1 MKIVCIS
8 GKAQHGK
15 DTTAKLLEETLEA
28 QGNRVLIAH
37 YGDLVKYVCKTFFGW
52 DGKKDEKGRTLLQ
65 RVGTDKIRAV
75 SPDYW
80 VDFIVSIL
88 DIFCDEW
95 DYVLIPDTRFPNEYE
110 IYETYGMDAILLR
123 VVRPN
128 FVSPLTEEQQKK
140 VLHQID
146 ETLKTPFGPVLFA
159 PPYTKYN
166 GDIGRITA
174 FAPGTKENAAI
185 FIHGGAFKIVMD
197 YFIGRAEDAYKTML
211 ELLPNAKDK
220 DIELYKTEPY
230 VFPEYAIGPGNPR
243 YGEGSFTWL
252 TGSADWFFV
261 AVTQYMLGARPTFKG
276 LLIDPCI
283 PASWGTARITR
294 RFRGTRY
301 EIRIRNPNKVSRGV
315 REIKVD
321 GAKIDGNLLP
331 EFHDHGVHIVDV
343 LMGLKK

>member
-15 DTTAKLLEETLEA
+15 DTTAKLLEEILEA

-75 SPDYW
+75 SLDYW

-128 FVSPLTEEQQKK
+128 FVSPLTEEQQKHASETALDDYQYDATIVNSGSLEDLK
-140 VLHQID
+140 EAVNNFVNNALKGELHE
-146 ETLKTPFGPVLFA
+146 ETDSSV
-159 PPYTKYN
+159 
-166 GDIGRITA
+166 
-174 FAPGTKENAAI
+174 
-185 FIHGGAFKIVMD
+185 
-197 YFIGRAEDAYKTML
+197 
-211 ELLPNAKDK
+211 
-220 DIELYKTEPY
+220 
-230 VFPEYAIGPGNPR
+230 
-243 YGEGSFTWL
+243 
-252 TGSADWFFV
+252 
-261 AVTQYMLGARPTFKG
+261 
-276 LLIDPCI
+276 
-283 PASWGTARITR
+283 
-294 RFRGTRY
+294 
-301 EIRIRNPNKVSRGV
+301 
-315 REIKVD
+315 
-321 GAKIDGNLLP
+321 
-331 EFHDHGVHIVDV
+331 
-343 LMGLKK
+343 

>member
-15 DTTAKLLEETLEA
+15 DTTAKLLEEILEA

-110 IYETYGMDAILLR
+110 IYEIYGMDAILLR

-128 FVSPLTEEQQKK
+128 FVSPLTEEQQKHASETALDDYQYDATIVNSGSLEDLK
-140 VLHQID
+140 EAVNNFVNNALKGELHQIYGDNND
-146 ETLKTPFGPVLFA
+146 EPIDRCKSCPLCQSDKIRHKQEPVHNDPLALDELRQMRGEPVWCKELECYGIVKMEKVGSWANELFLVG
-159 PPYTKYN
+159 TWHN
-166 GDIGRITA
+166 GD
-174 FAPGTKENAAI
+174 AAVN
-185 FIHGGAFKIVMD
+185 FE
-197 YFIGRAEDAYKTML
+197 Y
-211 ELLPNAKDK
+211 
-220 DIELYKTEPY
+220 DIK
-230 VFPEYAIGPGNPR
+230 
-243 YGEGSFTWL
+243 
-252 TGSADWFFV
+252 
-261 AVTQYMLGARPTFKG
+261 
-276 LLIDPCI
+276 
-283 PASWGTARITR
+283 
-294 RFRGTRY
+294 
-301 EIRIRNPNKVSRGV
+301 SRGLTLY
-315 REIKVD
+315 RHKPEE
-321 GAKIDGNLLP
+321 GA
-331 EFHDHGVHIVDV
+331 V
-343 LMGLKK
+343 

>member
-128 FVSPLTEEQQKK
+128 FVSPLTEEQQKHASETALDDYQYDARLIIPPCK
-140 VLHQID
+140 VGDTVWVITGTTIKLCTVDRIHILGNGQMQIRAKYFVTD
-146 ETLKTPFGPVLFA
+146 NIYLYPDMFGKTVFLTCA
-159 PPYTKYN
+159 E
-166 GDIGRITA
+166 A
-174 FAPGTKENAAI
+174 EAAI
-185 FIHGGAFKIVMD
+185 EARKG
-197 YFIGRAEDAYKTML
+197 
-211 ELLPNAKDK
+211 DK
-220 DIELYKTEPY
+220 E
-230 VFPEYAIGPGNPR
+230 
-243 YGEGSFTWL
+243 
-252 TGSADWFFV
+252 
-261 AVTQYMLGARPTFKG
+261 
-276 LLIDPCI
+276 
-283 PASWGTARITR
+283 
-294 RFRGTRY
+294 
-301 EIRIRNPNKVSRGV
+301 
-315 REIKVD
+315 
-321 GAKIDGNLLP
+321 
-331 EFHDHGVHIVDV
+331 
-343 LMGLKK
+343 

>member
-95 DYVLIPDTRFPNEYE
+95 DYVLIPDTRFPNEYK

-128 FVSPLTEEQQKK
+128 FVSPLTEEQQKHASETALDDYQYDATIVNSGSLEDLK
-140 VLHQID
+140 EAVNNFVNNALKGELHE
-146 ETLKTPFGPVLFA
+146 ETDNSV
-159 PPYTKYN
+159 
-166 GDIGRITA
+166 
-174 FAPGTKENAAI
+174 
-185 FIHGGAFKIVMD
+185 
-197 YFIGRAEDAYKTML
+197 
-211 ELLPNAKDK
+211 
-220 DIELYKTEPY
+220 
-230 VFPEYAIGPGNPR
+230 
-243 YGEGSFTWL
+243 
-252 TGSADWFFV
+252 
-261 AVTQYMLGARPTFKG
+261 
-276 LLIDPCI
+276 
-283 PASWGTARITR
+283 
-294 RFRGTRY
+294 
-301 EIRIRNPNKVSRGV
+301 
-315 REIKVD
+315 
-321 GAKIDGNLLP
+321 
-331 EFHDHGVHIVDV
+331 
-343 LMGLKK
+343 

>member
-37 YGDLVKYVCKTFFGW
+37 YGDLVKYVCKNFFGW

-128 FVSPLTEEQQKK
+128 FVSPLTEEQQKHASETALDDYQYDAIVTK
-140 VLHQID
+140 FEYKPLRSFTADDIKLLRLDYASQDDPQLLMEEYLPIKNFELLYGWWKQHYKA
-146 ETLKTPFGPVLFA
+146 TLKDCDNPQ
-159 PPYTKYN
+159 
-166 GDIGRITA
+166 
-174 FAPGTKENAAI
+174 AI
-185 FIHGGAFKIVMD
+185 ILH
-197 YFIGRAEDAYKTML
+197 L
-211 ELLPNAKDK
+211 
-220 DIELYKTEPY
+220 
-230 VFPEYAIGPGNPR
+230 
-243 YGEGSFTWL
+243 
-252 TGSADWFFV
+252 
-261 AVTQYMLGARPTFKG
+261 
-276 LLIDPCI
+276 
-283 PASWGTARITR
+283 AST
-294 RFRGTRY
+294 
-301 EIRIRNPNKVSRGV
+301 
-315 REIKVD
+315 D
-321 GAKIDGNLLP
+321 
-331 EFHDHGVHIVDV
+331 
-343 LMGLKK
+343 

>member
-15 DTTAKLLEETLEA
+15 DTAAKLLEETLKA

-128 FVSPLTEEQQKK
+128 FVSPLTEEQQKHASE
-140 VLHQID
+140 VALDNYRYDATIVNSGNL
-146 ETLKTPFGPVLFA
+146 ENLKDAVNDFVNKNIKDVANVRPERDRNA
-159 PPYTKYN
+159 PL
-166 GDIGRITA
+166 
-174 FAPGTKENAAI
+174 
-185 FIHGGAFKIVMD
+185 
-197 YFIGRAEDAYKTML
+197 TM
-211 ELLPNAKDK
+211 
-220 DIELYKTEPY
+220 IELRKMDGQPVWVVCDEGFDPLIFCALIEVQEESIFLTNNLGGRT
-230 VFPEYAIGPGNPR
+230 EYATDVEFEDDSIKLYR
-243 YGEGSFTWL
+243 YTPEERNRDPK
-252 TGSADWFFV
+252 ADNSV
-261 AVTQYMLGARPTFKG
+261 
-276 LLIDPCI
+276 
-283 PASWGTARITR
+283 
-294 RFRGTRY
+294 
-301 EIRIRNPNKVSRGV
+301 
-315 REIKVD
+315 
-321 GAKIDGNLLP
+321 
-331 EFHDHGVHIVDV
+331 
-343 LMGLKK
+343 

>member
-128 FVSPLTEEQQKK
+128 FVSPLTEEQQK
-140 VLHQID
+140 HAS
-146 ETLKTPFGPVLFA
+146 ETAL
-159 PPYTKYN
+159 
-166 GDIGRITA
+166 D
-174 FAPGTKENAAI
+174 
-185 FIHGGAFKIVMD
+185 D
-197 YFIGRAEDAYKTML
+197 YQYDAKIGRAH
-211 ELLPNAKDK
+211 
-220 DIELYKTEPY
+220 
-230 VFPEYAIGPGNPR
+230 V
-243 YGEGSFTWL
+243 
-252 TGSADWFFV
+252 
-261 AVTQYMLGARPTFKG
+261 
-276 LLIDPCI
+276 
-283 PASWGTARITR
+283 
-294 RFRGTRY
+294 
-301 EIRIRNPNKVSRGV
+301 
-315 REIKVD
+315 
-321 GAKIDGNLLP
+321 
-331 EFHDHGVHIVDV
+331 
-343 LMGLKK
+343 

>member
-15 DTTAKLLEETLEA
+15 DTTAKLLEEALKA

-128 FVSPLTEEQQKK
+128 FVSPLTEEQQK
-140 VLHQID
+140 HAS
-146 ETLKTPFGPVLFA
+146 ETALDDYQYDATIVNSGSLEDLKEAVNNFV
-159 PPYTKYN
+159 N
-166 GDIGRITA
+166 
-174 FAPGTKENAAI
+174 NALK
-185 FIHGGAFKIVMD
+185 G
-197 YFIGRAEDAYKTML
+197 
-211 ELLPNAKDK
+211 
-220 DIELYKTEPY
+220 EPY
-230 VFPEYAIGPGNPR
+230 EETDNSV
-243 YGEGSFTWL
+243 
-252 TGSADWFFV
+252 
-261 AVTQYMLGARPTFKG
+261 
-276 LLIDPCI
+276 
-283 PASWGTARITR
+283 
-294 RFRGTRY
+294 
-301 EIRIRNPNKVSRGV
+301 
-315 REIKVD
+315 
-321 GAKIDGNLLP
+321 
-331 EFHDHGVHIVDV
+331 
-343 LMGLKK
+343 